1 MQESRSER
9 PGSQAQ
15 PGVEY
20 HPPTLAVP
28 MPAVG
33 AEPASP
39 VELSSSAADGAEA
52 TGAPPASQATGGW
65 QGVRVLCQR
74 IDWLTVAFKVAL
86 SEHVCRDLVR
96 RLEVADV
103 AHRTSAELAGHDFEL
118 RRVNS
123 GQTLLLRNASA
134 SVKID
139 PKGPEGWTVSVD
151 FTGGQMMVSDV
162 DAACALAER
171 LAGALGSVQG
181 SRVRRLDLAA
191 DIGGWSVRDIDDR
204 AFVKSSRAKLDRDR
218 GVELDKSDSPVQRR
232 FRRGEHVTGYSIC
245 PGNPIM
251 CVIYDKRE
259 ELTIKPDKR
268 AAEEH
273 RWREAGWDGAAPV
286 TRVEF
291 RFRSLVLHEL
301 GARDGLNAFRQK
313 LDALWRYASRWW
325 LRLVELG
332 AATRL
337 SRCPVTPEWAAVQSV
352 VFVHQAT
359 PAVRTKMR
367 KGASAAQVFGAA
379 LSAVAGASLLLG
391 PVLASCESTGRP
403 LEIHEL
409 VAKMTTQQQE
419 ATVRAVV
426 GGIVSEA
433 GGLVVV
439 DLLERLGTERAAR
452 WILTRQEAA
461 RARFSE
467 CGPAPGAS
475 RAAA

>member
-20 HPPTLAVP
+20 HPPTLAAGGQ
-28 MPAVG
+28 AVG
-33 AEPASP
+33 AEPDASTRLNLA
-39 VELSSSAADGAEA
+39 VADGAEA
-52 TGAPPASQATGGW
+52 TGEPPTLQATGAW

-86 SEHVCRDLVR
+86 SESVCRDLVR
-96 RLEVADV
+96 RLEA
-103 AHRTSAELAGHDFEL
+103 ASEAYRAAAELAGHTFEL
-118 RRVNS
+118 RRVAS
-123 GQTLLLRNASA
+123 GQTLLLRNQSA
-134 SVKID
+134 AVKID
-139 PKGPEGWTVSVD
+139 PKGPDGWTVSVD
-151 FTGGQMMVSDV
+151 FSGGQMMVSDV

-171 LAGALGSVQG
+171 LASALGTVQG

-232 FRRGEHVTGYSIC
+232 FRRGQYVTGYSIC

-251 CVIYDKRE
+251 GVIYDKRE

-301 GARDGLNAFRQK
+301 GCRDGLNAFRQK

-325 LRLVELG
+325 LRLVDLG

-379 LSAVAGASLLLG
+379 LSAVAGAGLLLG
-391 PVLASCESTGRP
+391 PVVATCDATSRP

-409 VAKMTTQQQE
+409 VSRMSTEQQE
-419 ATVRAVV
+419 ATLRAVV
-426 GGIVSEA
+426 GGIISEA

-467 CGPAPGAS
+467 CRPPPDAS